1 MFFQTTHHIIST
13 KEAILMGVVFLIV
26 LLIMIAPVRI
36 AADIHFDRQTDADV
50 ILRVWGVGHTFRLR
64 TVRDRTG
71 RHIILLPHK
80 PLSPPRKAP
89 DQQVQRGMILLGAFL
104 RSNHAR
110 RFVVHHIYLEKLHAS
125 VQLALSDAA
134 KTATLTGLISGLAS
148 MIPCQYRDRVRIRV
162 IPDFF
167 HDHITASSRCILFF
181 HLGTLLITAAMMLI
195 AWVLETR
202 EHRQLQTEEA

>member
-1 MFFQTTHHIIST
+1 M
-13 KEAILMGVVFLIV
+13 AVFLLAV
-26 LLIMIAPVRI
+26 YLIIITPVRI

-50 ILRVWGVGHTFRLR
+50 TLRLWGVGHTFRIR

-71 RHIILLPHK
+71 RHIILLPQK

-110 RFVVHHIYLEKLHAS
+110 RYLARHIHVEKLHAS

-134 KTATLTGLISGLAS
+134 KTASITGLLNGLVS
-148 MIPCQYRDRVRIRV
+148 LIPCRYRDRVRIR
-162 IPDFF
+162 IMPDFF
-167 HDHITASSRCILFF
+167 HDHVTAGSRCILFF
-181 HLGTLLITAAMMLI
+181 HLGTLLITVAMMLI
-195 AWVLETR
+195 ALTLEAR
-202 EHRQLQTEEA
+202 EHRQPQTEEA

>member
-1 MFFQTTHHIIST
+1 
-13 KEAILMGVVFLIV
+13 MGVVFLIV
-26 LLIMIAPVRI
+26 LLIIIAPVRI

-50 ILRVWGVGHTFRLR
+50 TLRIWGIGHTFRVR

-71 RHIILLPHK
+71 RHIILLPKK

-89 DQQVQRGMILLGAFL
+89 EQQVQRGMILLGTFL

-110 RFVVHHIYLEKLHAS
+110 RFLARHIHLEKLHAS

-134 KTATLTGLISGLAS
+134 KTATLTGLLSGLVS
-148 MIPCQYRDRVRIRV
+148 MIPCRYRDCIRIRV
-162 IPDFF
+162 TPDFF

-181 HLGTLLITAAMMLI
+181 HLGTLLITAAMML
-195 AWVLETR
+195 AALALEAR
-202 EHRQLQTEEA
+202 EHRQPQTEEA